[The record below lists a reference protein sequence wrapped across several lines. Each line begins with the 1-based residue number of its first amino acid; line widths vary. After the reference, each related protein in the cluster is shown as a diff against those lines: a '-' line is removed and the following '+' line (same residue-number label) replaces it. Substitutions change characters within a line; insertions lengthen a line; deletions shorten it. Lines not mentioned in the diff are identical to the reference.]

1 MAVSDDEKRA
11 IGQAIQLK
19 RQLVRLRSQIDR
31 EMKTQMGPESR
42 MDGRPLN
49 PDSLPPEIREKY
61 LQHQEAERKL
71 TELRRDASPG
81 LRSFIDPQIA
91 C

>member
-1 MAVSDDEKRA
+1 MAVSDDEKQA
-11 IGQAIQLK
+11 IAQAIQLK
-19 RQLVRLRSQIDR
+19 RELVRLRIQIDR
-31 EMKTQMGPESR
+31 EMKAKMGPKSR
-42 MDGRPLN
+42 MDGRPVN